1 MVNDVRVTEGQL
13 GDEDGWKEH
22 RYEASHPREHNCPD
36 ADRGPHDGA
45 VPQQVADGGVAVIG
59 HDCQQEK
66 LYRAQEEVEIALGDT
81 ASKGDGFIT
90 RY

>member
-1 MVNDVRVTEGQL
+1 MVGKSTDTKPPTQENTTVLMQTG
-13 GDEDGWKEH
+13 
-22 RYEASHPREHNCPD
+22 
-36 ADRGPHDGA
+36 GPHDA
-45 VPQQVADGGVAVIG
+45 AIPQQVADGGVAVIG